1 MKEQVSPRVSGRALA
16 VVLIAFPLAYL
27 VNSGMPWSRRF
38 TAEGDHAYYLPF
50 LVSIMLLHWLS
61 VAVAW
66 RVARAHGY
74 DLSGLGLV
82 TSPRR
87 ALVVGAVLVL
97 VAGLGVATRE
107 LYPAQE
113 PLLRIP
119 PAGLHL
125 DGWVER
131 AWWVPFSFTAAFCE
145 EFVYRGFGITAL
157 RSRGHP
163 SWRAVALASTSW
175 CLVHGLGGVLLFPAY
190 FIAGV
195 GFSALFLWRRSLVPV
210 MVVHVLIVLTVLG
223 S

>member
-1 MKEQVSPRVSGRALA
+1 MA
-16 VVLIAFPLAYL
+16 VVLIALPLAYV

-38 TAEGDHAYYLPF
+38 TAGGDPAYYVQF
-50 LVSIMLLHWLS
+50 IVSIMLLHWLS
-61 VAVAW
+61 VAVVW

-74 DLSGLGLV
+74 DLHALGLV
-82 TSPRR
+82 TSLRH
-87 ALVVGAVLVL
+87 AVILGAVLL
-97 VAGLGVATRE
+97 SVAALGVVARE
-107 LYPAQE
+107 IFPARE

-125 DGWVER
+125 EGWAER
-131 AWWVPFSFTAAFCE
+131 VWWVPFSFTAAFCE

-163 SWRAVALASTSW
+163 TWRAVALATTSW

-195 GFSALFLWRRSLVPV
+195 GFSALFLWWRSLVPV
-210 MVVHVLIVLTVLG
+210 MAVHVLIVLSVLG